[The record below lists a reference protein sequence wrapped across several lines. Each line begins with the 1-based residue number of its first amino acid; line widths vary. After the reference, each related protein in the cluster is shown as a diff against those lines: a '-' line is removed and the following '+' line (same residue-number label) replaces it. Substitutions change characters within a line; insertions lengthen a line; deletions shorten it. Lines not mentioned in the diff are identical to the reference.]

1 MSSIAARRANKR
13 VCQLQPNGMF
23 SRGTY
28 AYPGANA
35 GEGRGEGK
43 WEENADPKDFPRRLR
58 VGSERRHED
67 GEGKRRNEPNAIE
80 RHGNFLR
87 RHRLPLLWCSR
98 TPAVSRRRKRER
110 SGRCRRSAP
119 VP

>member
-58 VGSERRHED
+58 VGRERRHED
-67 GEGKRRNEPNAIE
+67 GEGKRRNKPNGIEPHGEILL
-80 RHGNFLR
+80 RHG
-87 RHRLPLLWCSR
+87 LLLIWCSL
-98 TPAVSRRRKRER
+98 TLGVRR
-110 SGRCRRSAP
+110 GG
-119 VP
+119 

>member
-58 VGSERRHED
+58 VGRERRHED
-67 GEGKRRNEPNAIE
+67 GEGKRRNEPNGIE
-80 RHGNFLR
+80 PHGEILLRHG
-87 RHRLPLLWCSR
+87 LLLI
-98 TPAVSRRRKRER
+98 
-110 SGRCRRSAP
+110 
-119 VP
+119 